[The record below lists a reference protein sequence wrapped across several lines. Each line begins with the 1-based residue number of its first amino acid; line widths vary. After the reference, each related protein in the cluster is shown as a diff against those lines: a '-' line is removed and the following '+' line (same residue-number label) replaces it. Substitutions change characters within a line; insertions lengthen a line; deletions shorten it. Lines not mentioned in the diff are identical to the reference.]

1 MDQVAR
7 ADYTAAGASVTGRV
21 RSMNEDSFAFH
32 LGEPPGTGDFVVCDG
47 MGGAAAGEIASQL
60 ATQTMLQA
68 MKAEPM
74 STVAM
79 RHAVGAANSS
89 VHTQAKEIRA
99 LHGMGTTLVALA
111 VRGWRGWLA
120 HVGDSRCYRLRDGK
134 FLQLTQ
140 DHSLVEEQVRM
151 GQMTPA
157 QAAVSAMRNVITR
170 AVGVDARVDP
180 DVTEFTV
187 HEGDLY
193 LLASDG
199 LTRELS
205 DVELFRILNADRPL
219 EDSCS
224 ELIRLANQA
233 GGNDNI
239 TCLLVAASQTMNEDQ
254 AT

>member
-1 MDQVAR
+1 MNQVAR

-32 LGEPPGTGDFVVCDG
+32 LGHPPGTGDFVVCDG

-60 ATQTMLQA
+60 ATQTMLQT
-68 MKAEPM
+68 MGSEPM
-74 STVAM
+74 STLAM

-89 VHTQAKEIRA
+89 VYTQARKIRA

-111 VRGWRGWLA
+111 VRGWHGWLA

-134 FLQLTQ
+134 LLQLTH
-140 DHSLVEEQVRM
+140 DHSLVEEQVRT
-151 GQMTPA
+151 GQITPA
-157 QAAVSAMRNVITR
+157 EAAVSAMRNVITR
-170 AVGVDARVDP
+170 AVGVDARVTP
-180 DVTEFTV
+180 DVTELTV
-187 HEGDLY
+187 QDGDLY

-205 DVELFRILNADRPL
+205 DDELLQILNADRPL

-224 ELIRLANQA
+224 ELIRSANQA

-239 TCLLVAASQTMNEDQ
+239 TCLLVSAAQ
-254 AT
+254 AVNGDEAT